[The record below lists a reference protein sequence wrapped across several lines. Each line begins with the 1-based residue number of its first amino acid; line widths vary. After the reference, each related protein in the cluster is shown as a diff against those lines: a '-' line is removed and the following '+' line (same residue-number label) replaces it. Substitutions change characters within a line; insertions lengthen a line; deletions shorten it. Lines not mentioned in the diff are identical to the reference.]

1 MGRGLLGL
9 LILGCSSGFAEPPI
23 AGTVHGA
30 KGEGLEGVSV
40 TLHIRSSGPRITLT
54 DSTGAYRFE
63 GLGTG
68 SYELTFEREGFT
80 TVTRDV
86 QLTYDDDSGEVNVTL
101 ISESAS
107 QTHGPWLVRVWRRFT
122 GLFRS
127 APPS

>member
-1 MGRGLLGL
+1 
-9 LILGCSSGFAEPPI
+9 
-23 AGTVHGA
+23 
-30 KGEGLEGVSV
+30 V

-54 DSTGAYRFE
+54 DARGAYRFE

-80 TVTRDV
+80 TVVRDL
-86 QLTYDDDSGEVNVTL
+86 QLTYDDDSGAVDVTL

-107 QTHGPWLVRVWRRFT
+107 QTHGPWLERVWRRFT

-127 APPS
+127 APAS